1 MPVSFPEAED
11 MTQVRRIG
19 AVGSGDAGDARGS
32 ARDSWSRLKS
42 HLNDGG
48 PQLDPDTE
56 DRVSR
61 ASTRASCGAHYRD
74 SMRMSGRPSFV
85 QLVSD
90 LQEGSKPEG
99 EAMKWVTF
107 GHVFRPYVLNTC
119 PFCRLY
125 LTLPHFPEQV
135 HHTPSEP

>member
-11 MTQVRRIG
+11 MTQVRRNG
-19 AVGSGDAGDARGS
+19 AASSGPRGSGDASSARGS
-32 ARDSWSRLKS
+32 ARDSWSRLKA

-61 ASTRASCGAHYRD
+61 ASARMSCGVNYRD

-99 EAMKWVTF
+99 EAMKYITRRRSRMQMQAASANVQGEARAHAGPATK
-107 GHVFRPYVLNTC
+107 T
-119 PFCRLY
+119 
-125 LTLPHFPEQV
+125 
-135 HHTPSEP
+135 